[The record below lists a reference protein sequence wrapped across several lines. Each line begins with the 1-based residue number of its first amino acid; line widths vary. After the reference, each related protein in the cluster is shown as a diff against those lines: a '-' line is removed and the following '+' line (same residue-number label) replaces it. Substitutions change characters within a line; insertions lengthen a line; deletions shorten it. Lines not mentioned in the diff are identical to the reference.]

1 MAYAEFIGFAA
12 GTLTSLAFL
21 PQVIKVWKTKSTKDI
36 SLIMFIVLCIGAFLW
51 FIYGIIINSL
61 PVILAN
67 AITFVLAIII
77 LIFKIRYK

>member
-1 MAYAEFIGFAA
+1 MAYTEFIGFAA

-36 SLIMFIVLCIGAFLW
+36 SLLMFIILCSGAFLW